1 MNTLKT
7 YFILAFLFTV
17 IILLGLL
24 IVGLTGNI
32 NYLWSAII
40 ISVTMNFV
48 SYFYSDK
55 IALSISGAKPIEEY
69 LNYKQQKEK
78 NIKEDSFINK
88 DFNRDNINIYK
99 NVVRDLSAKNNMPEP
114 SLYIIEDSSPNAFAT
129 GRNEDHAA
137 IAVTTGLLSM
147 MSNEELAGVLAHE
160 LSHIK
165 NKDILIMSVVVVAV
179 SILSLFSQTAMHLSA
194 GSNRESKGSVYS
206 SLINILSVVVA
217 ILMPVASMIIQASIS
232 QKREYMADAS
242 GAILA
247 ENSNGLI
254 SALKKL
260 GSINMPLEKANVAT
274 AHMYISNPFGNS
286 DSQSF
291 LQRLFMTH
299 PPIEERIAAL
309 EKAN

>member
-7 YFILAFLFTV
+7 YFILAFLFAA
-17 IILLGLL
+17 IILLSLL

-32 NYLWSAII
+32 NYLWGAII

-55 IALSISGAKPIEEY
+55 IALSMSGAKPIEEY
-69 LNYKQQKEK
+69 LN
-78 NIKEDSFINK
+78 NKEDRNYNK
-88 DFNRDNINIYK
+88 EYIHIYK
-99 NVVRDLSAKNNMPEP
+99 NIVKDLSDKNNMPEP
-114 SLYIIEDSSPNAFAT
+114 SLYIIEDPSPNAFAT
-129 GRNEDHAA
+129 GRNQDHAA

-165 NKDILIMSVVVVAV
+165 NKDILIMSVVIVAV
-179 SILSLFSQTAMHLSA
+179 SIFSLFSQTAMHLSV
-194 GSNRESKGSVYS
+194 GSNREDRGSAYS
-206 SLINILSVVVA
+206 GVINILSIVAA
-217 ILMPVASMIIQASIS
+217 ILMPIASMIIQASIS
-232 QKREYMADAS
+232 QKREYIADAS
-242 GAILA
+242 GSILA
-247 ENSNGLI
+247 DNSNGLI

-260 GSINMPLEKANVAT
+260 ASVNMPLEKANAAT

-286 DSQSF
+286 DSQGF
-291 LQRLFMTH
+291 LQKLFMTH

-309 EKAN
+309 ESAK